1 MLHSK
6 LILHGRRIA
15 IDRNRYRVIYIAVD
29 VLKNIKKKCPYPTEI
44 EDLDFKRK

>member
-29 VLKNIKKKCPYPTEI
+29 VLKKCPSPTEI

>member
-29 VLKNIKKKCPYPTEI
+29 VLKNKKKCHSSTEI
-44 EDLDFKRK
+44 EDLDLKRK